1 MEIKNRVIQKE
12 PAVSHTLPPAA
23 EQTSPDLYRRTK
35 NPFTMINNAATPK
48 SHSLCRESGTSQGK
62 TEMKALTEVPPAT
75 MASAAGI
82 TQQKSVLEEPRKARK
97 LTIFFMML

>member
-1 MEIKNRVIQKE
+1 
-12 PAVSHTLPPAA
+12 
-23 EQTSPDLYRRTK
+23 
-35 NPFTMINNAATPK
+35 
-48 SHSLCRESGTSQGK
+48 
-62 TEMKALTEVPPAT
+62 MKALTEVPPAT